1 MADDYRRHKMNY
13 GFIPSLL
20 SDVGRAK
27 AFVRPTKSEKIMTGL
42 GAIFNVVDA
51 LEQDRQMEI
60 LDQKKLDRSIE
71 LGKMRSNAQ
80 EYRELKEEYEPIH
93 SQFKRSF
100 MDIDNEDDQDA
111 IIGPK
116 AWQMLKKARPDYFA
130 AHPTM
135 TYEDFKTRK
144 DLVPSQEDNQFY
156 KLANEL
162 YTGYRSNLA
171 EKIKMSQKFD
181 EKEFEANYKQA
192 EKLIQGLGS
201 NVLRNSN
208 TLSRITG
215 SDERRI
221 KLADA
226 YLQSKMANM
235 LNAPIIEAENAVT
248 VWENSGQAL
257 DLEGVRSQV
266 RDAKLGYF
274 NVLPNNAFVHI
285 KGKNQ
290 DLVGFQLSLMRSSVT
305 SLQEELGLQQNELP
319 PKEKIMDAW
328 LLSTIGTFNETDG
341 VKVRRSHLDT
351 QIDAV
356 VKKGGPNVR
365 GEIQALWNEYQR
377 DIQDYAD
384 LPAASATQR
393 LNHRKQLKALK
404 AKPNKNREDKKLIA
418 HMEILDDNWGA
429 PNTILQT
436 LLDQNNAKDKSELL
450 EAFPQDVMFT
460 LKGFD
465 DPRITENTRKE
476 LVSEVFQGLPFPE
489 RADKIATRA
498 NAYMMTMINEPE
510 FMVKEK
516 ELDRK
521 IAQRLIQTTREDSGR
536 LNVASLNGYKTH
548 WHMIENTIAT
558 NNHHVAKLMQYGGDP
573 KKSMF
578 GGMIDSSDPRL
589 LSIFANSIIKNTK
602 EVDGKLFIEDPDQN
616 VIMNSLMDY
625 SKSNL
630 RGTQAFGKYMR
641 INKATKVRSLSDDF
655 YLGSL
660 QLPTTRALNIE
671 EKNRIVTEA
680 NKAVQDLRS
689 NNSPTMA
696 SELQELIENKFGK
709 LPKNS
714 ETGLYNPFTEESQEE
729 TIISAIPS
737 DVTTA
742 LETAG
747 RSYGLNVGEGFVGNW
762 YFNPLLTGKTIA
774 RLRRENPHVKPIEVK
789 LAEAIELSR
798 SINLNAA
805 ILQKEIEKEQDS
817 SGFFFDRREKLEEDY
832 QAFNEI
838 IADPYI
844 KEVLKELNLEAA
856 LDPSYSIN
864 ESLKK
869 KVTDEPTETTNI
881 IDSVIDAIVPSA
893 EGATI
898 EADELIEKII
908 EPEELTSKYSINELR
923 DMVLKARQSE
933 EKKLL
938 KDYKASEKDID
949 NYMKA
954 YNSSREEA
962 IAFLEDAQI
971 ENIRMIERSKEYE
984 KENPPQGFESLLQ
997 ASTIPAPKDPLGTLD
1012 KFDSLLNKASDMYSG
1027 TDIISAQLIITMLNS
1042 NKIIRGM
1049 DRVDTGN
1056 KKFVSDDLKRQKDK
1070 SKKRIQEGEKLIEEI
1085 NNSKELLEYSKKI
1098 KTLSP
1103 SEKIKEFNR
1112 LRDTVAALPFGTVE
1126 TDKQNLIGYK
1136 KLAMLFPN
1144 KKAGKGGSSDL
1155 TITEKVNQYSPNPN
1169 IRTRPEVFDR
1179 ALEFLNSNK
1188 FNINDWII

>member
-1 MADDYRRHKMNY
+1 MKKNL
-13 GFIPSLL
+13 SL
-20 SDVGRAK
+20 
-27 AFVRPTKSEKIMTGL
+27 I
-42 GAIFNVVDA
+42 
-51 LEQDRQMEI
+51 
-60 LDQKKLDRSIE
+60 
-71 LGKMRSNAQ
+71 
-80 EYRELKEEYEPIH
+80 
-93 SQFKRSF
+93 
-100 MDIDNEDDQDA
+100 
-111 IIGPK
+111 
-116 AWQMLKKARPDYFA
+116 
-130 AHPTM
+130 
-135 TYEDFKTRK
+135 
-144 DLVPSQEDNQFY
+144 
-156 KLANEL
+156 
-162 YTGYRSNLA
+162 
-171 EKIKMSQKFD
+171 
-181 EKEFEANYKQA
+181 KQA

-305 SLQEELGLQQNELP
+305 SLQEELGLQQNELQ
-319 PKEKIMDAW
+319 PKEKIMYAW

-641 INKATKVRSLSDDF
+641 INKATKERSLSDDF

-696 SELQELIENKFGK
+696 LELQELIEDKFGK
-709 LPKNS
+709 LSKNE
-714 ETGLYNPFTEESQEE
+714 ETGLYNPFTEESQAE
-729 TIISAIPS
+729 TIITAIPS

-762 YFNPLLTGKTIA
+762 YFNPMLTPKTIS
-774 RLRRENPHVKPIEVK
+774 RLRRENPHVEPIEVK
-789 LAEAIELSR
+789 LAKAIELNR

-805 ILQKEIEKEQDS
+805 ILQKEIEEGQRQ
-817 SGFFFDRREKLEEDY
+817 GGLFFDRREKLEEDY

-838 IADPYI
+838 IADPYV

-898 EADELIEKII
+898 DELRQKVIEARQISKPRRTPDELAQIVL
-908 EPEELTSKYSINELR
+908 EARKAKELPEDAKELVEVINEALVPDDKGNEVPYEEYYEANKDKIVKR
-923 DMVLKARQSE
+923 ILDKELAPIKERQKERAKLFQPEDSLLVPKETLPDKQLENAKQFINTISSE
-933 EKKLL
+933 EMAQIDDQIASGQFEVQEGFESDIERDRYLYREIMEEAPKGFSEEDSTSVNQLVTL
-938 KDYKASEKDID
+938 INLDTIFGSEKDKYSQGVDLSNPKNMKTYLEKRAKEQQIDDKERLSNKTKID
-949 NYMKA
+949 NSEELIA
-954 YNSSREEA
+954 YR
-962 IAFLEDAQI
+962 
-971 ENIRMIERSKEYE
+971 
-984 KENPPQGFESLLQ
+984 
-997 ASTIPAPKDPLGTLD
+997 
-1012 KFDSLLNKASDMYSG
+1012 
-1027 TDIISAQLIITMLNS
+1027 
-1042 NKIIRGM
+1042 
-1049 DRVDTGN
+1049 
-1056 KKFVSDDLKRQKDK
+1056 KFVNTLTPSQK
-1070 SKKRIQEGEKLIEEI
+1070 
-1085 NNSKELLEYSKKI
+1085 N
-1098 KTLSP
+1098 
-1103 SEKIKEFNR
+1103 KEFER
-1112 LRDTVAALPFGTVE
+1112 LKEKVKGIPVI
-1126 TDKQNLIGYK
+1126 TDENLWDNLMGYK

-1144 KKAGKGGSSDL
+1144 KKVSATSEDTVQDRLNHYSASFLPSSSKSKLDWVKL
-1155 TITEKVNQYSPNPN
+1155 LK
-1169 IRTRPEVFDR
+1169 FH
-1179 ALEFLNSNK
+1179 NSGK
-1188 FNINDWII
+1188 FNLKNWTVEEYKKTI